1 MGNSLI
7 ITTGGG
13 TDTSEGNPNVT
24 AGTILQGYS
33 AYNIEGEKLI
43 GTMSIQSTSASNV
56 DVGNV
61 ISIPAGWHDGAHNVT
76 AIGLSNKTEATADA
90 GHVLTGYSG
99 WKSGSKISGSMAN
112 KGTTNGSISANG
124 TYTVPVGWHN
134 GNGKVT
140 QSLSTQ
146 GATTVTPGTS
156 NKTVIAASKWST
168 GNQVVSGNGNLA
180 AGNIKNGVNIFG
192 VTGNYVGVPI
202 QPYITNGWNVWGG
215 GNGITIEVN
224 ELKTNSNWTNALLGS
239 SGEYGGRDFAFSY
252 TYNYKKFI
260 MNIGQETYFGTV
272 RLYPYARYNRW
283 NSGGELIKDY
293 SDIKW
298 TDTTGANYHKR
309 DYQISFDLP
318 TYQNRK
324 IYFYIDIRA
333 NPYVSDGTAR
343 FFLYSSY
350 LQA

>member
-1 MGNSLI
+1 MGNALV
-7 ITTGGG
+7 ITTGGL
-13 TDTSEGNPNVT
+13 DTEEGNPNIQPSTILAGYT
-24 AGTILQGYS
+24 AYGFDGDILIGSMPNKTFSLANQNPGTEIPIPLGWQDGSGTI
-33 AYNIEGEKLI
+33 
-43 GTMSIQSTSASNV
+43 TSTTLSSKTGAS
-56 DVGNV
+56 
-61 ISIPAGWHDGAHNVT
+61 
-76 AIGLSNKTEATADA
+76 ADA

-112 KGTTNGSISANG
+112 KGTTNGTLSANG

-168 GNQVVSGNGNLA
+168 GNQVVSGNGNLT

-224 ELKTNSNWTNALLGS
+224 ELKTNSNWTNALLGA

-272 RLYPYARYNRW
+272 RLYPYARYNTW
-283 NSGGELIKDY
+283 NHGGELIKDY
-293 SDIKW
+293 GDIKW

-350 LQA
+350 LQV